1 MVKTLAQNT
10 VPGRHSAK
18 VCFKGGRKDALE
30 SESSLKYQEVWQ
42 LEDAS
47 HSLWVS
53 EARTE

>member
-1 MVKTLAQNT
+1 M

-18 VCFKGGRKDALE
+18 VCFEGGGKDALA
-30 SESSLKYQEVWQ
+30 SESSLKYQEVWKV
-42 LEDAS
+42 EDAS